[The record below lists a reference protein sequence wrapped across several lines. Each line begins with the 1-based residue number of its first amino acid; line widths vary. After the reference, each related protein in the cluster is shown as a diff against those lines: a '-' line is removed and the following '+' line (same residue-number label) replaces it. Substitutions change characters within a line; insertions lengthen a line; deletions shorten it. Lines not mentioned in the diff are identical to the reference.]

1 LESVLEERENWWC
14 GDGEEVEGM
23 DERVCEEAGERVEM
37 AVMELERV
45 ALEGGVVVEE
55 VGTLFTLLGL
65 VTRDFATIGHSF
77 FNYLDIAR
85 W

>member
-1 LESVLEERENWWC
+1 VLEERENWWC

-23 DERVCEEAGERVEM
+23 DER